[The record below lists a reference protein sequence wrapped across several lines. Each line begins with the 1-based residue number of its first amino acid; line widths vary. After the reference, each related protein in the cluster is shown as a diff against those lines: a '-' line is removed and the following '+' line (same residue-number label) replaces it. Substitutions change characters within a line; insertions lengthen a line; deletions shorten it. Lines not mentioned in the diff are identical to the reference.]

1 MTMMCLPQR
10 TVRKCHLCI
19 INDESVCWQRNVEEY
34 SGKKLSQVEPH
45 IFAIA
50 EAAYQSMCSSTAN
63 QSCIISGESGAGKV
77 TTPPRSAAT
86 TLNTGPS
93 ILSSSA
99 PTSDLHHH
107 HLQQDFLICCL
118 PACVQSASFSHFSAF
133 IVVAWWVCC
142 LFVLVCLV
150 LIGCWMVWWIIT
162 ARCCRSN
169 DMSPVHAALLLSVY
183 HFFCLA
189 HHRLSAEPFVRYD
202 CCRIESHF

>member
-1 MTMMCLPQR
+1 MMCLPQR

-93 ILSSSA
+93 ILSSSTTT
-99 PTSDLHHH
+99 TSTSNKISS
-107 HLQQDFLICCL
+107 FVAFR
-118 PACVQSASFSHFSAF
+118 PACKALHFRIS
-133 IVVAWWVCC
+133 
-142 LFVLVCLV
+142 L
-150 LIGCWMVWWIIT
+150 
-162 ARCCRSN
+162 
-169 DMSPVHAALLLSVY
+169 LLLS
-183 HFFCLA
+183 
-189 HHRLSAEPFVRYD
+189 LSDECVVCSSWCVWF
-202 CCRIESHF
+202 